1 MAARFAGFPKSMLD
15 FFRRLEKN
23 NNREWFQANKRVY
36 EESVRAPMEEL
47 VEAVNEELAKFAPE
61 HGNEPK
67 SAIYRIYRDTRFSND
82 KTPYKTHLGAI
93 FPRRGLEKHGGGSY
107 YFQVSAHEVGVAGG
121 VYMPGKDEL
130 SAVRNQIAAD
140 PGGFERTVNAKKLTS
155 LLGPLQ
161 GEGLSRPP
169 KGFSADQPGIE
180 WIKKK
185 QWYYY
190 AELDPALAL
199 GKEVLPEIVKRFQ
212 AARGFIEWMN
222 EPLIA
227 RMKQARRDPLL
238 AFPMKR

>member
-1 MAARFAGFPKSMLD
+1 MAARFLGFPKAMLD
-15 FFRRLEKN
+15 FFRQLEKN
-23 NNREWFQANKRVY
+23 NNREWFQAHKRVY

-47 VEAVNEELAKFAPE
+47 VQAVNEELAKFAPE
-61 HGNEPK
+61 HVNEPK
-67 SAIYRIYRDTRFSND
+67 RAIYRIYRDTRFSHD

-107 YFQVSAHEVGVAGG
+107 YFQVSAREVGVAGG

-130 SAVRNQIAAD
+130 SAIRNHIAAD
-140 PGGFERTVNAKKLTS
+140 PVGFERIIKAKKLAG

-169 KGFSADQPGIE
+169 KGFAADQPGIE

-190 AELDPALAL
+190 IELDPALAL
-199 GKEVLPEIVKRFQ
+199 GKEVASEIVKRFQ
-212 AARGFIEWMN
+212 AVRSFIEWMN

-227 RMKQARRDPLL
+227 RKKQARRDPLF
-238 AFPMKR
+238 AFPMER